1 MRTIVP
7 LFLTVSS
14 PDRLTE
20 LRSTLG
26 SFPSNKI
33 QKYWNGNGLDINCW
47 TGETTKE
54 LQTKFPDICFYGV
67 DKNKHA
73 IDVAKKR
80 YSKEFFR
87 TVNLENESVEYKDL
101 YRIVHVSKYDHLPT
115 MLQRA
120 YLLLEEEGMMIVRYQ
135 EKDFDYLKKMYE
147 RYRSVPELS
156 NPMYLFPESKKAI
169 FFK

>member
-1 MRTIVP
+1 
-7 LFLTVSS
+7 
-14 PDRLTE
+14 
-20 LRSTLG
+20 
-26 SFPSNKI
+26 
-33 QKYWNGNGLDINCW
+33 
-47 TGETTKE
+47 
-54 LQTKFPDICFYGV
+54 
-67 DKNKHA
+67 
-73 IDVAKKR
+73 
-80 YSKEFFR
+80 
-87 TVNLENESVEYKDL
+87 
-101 YRIVHVSKYDHLPT
+101 

>member
-1 MRTIVP
+1 MRAIVP

-47 TGETTKE
+47 TGETTKD
-54 LQTKFPDICFYGV
+54 LQKKFPDICFYGV

-135 EKDFDYLKKMYE
+135 EKDFDYLQKMYE
-147 RYRSVPELS
+147 RYRSVPELT